1 MPFVAG
7 QAYFIAKPSVFLRD
21 APNGSAK
28 ALNHL
33 IFGDWTRCEAPEAQ
47 GWVKVFS
54 RRQTGFVR
62 ATELT
67 AKRALEI
74 NFLDIGQG
82 DSAHVVTPD
91 DEIFVI
97 DGGQGDN
104 LHRFLSWR
112 YNLRHR
118 KVAGVEGTAAG
129 DPAAL
134 PPMPIDWVIV
144 SHPDKDHYFGLGRV
158 FGNPKVQV
166 RRVLHNGIFERK
178 ATAAELAAAEAGG
191 AKWFEDLGRTFTAPG
206 GTIYLRDLVRDQA
219 GMTGVMDGQKALASL
234 KDYYETFKALR
245 DNPASQG
252 CQYAMISHA
261 DGHLPGFEAGQ
272 PLEIEVLGP
281 VVETAVIEGVSHTVL
296 RKLGKKGETKNGHS
310 VVLRLTIGK
319 LRVLLGGDLNT
330 ESEDYLLRHYTGIGE
345 DASDLESTIYKLE
358 RKGTA
363 RTPAD
368 ETKLTT
374 ARAARD
380 HLVQKGRERF
390 EVDVAKAC
398 HHGSH
403 HFSETFLKAL
413 NPIAVVISSGDQE
426 SYGHPRPD
434 ALGAFGK
441 CGRGHR
447 PLIFSTEIARSTRE
461 FTPLRD
467 YFDKLRAFEASIA
480 AASTAK
486 EKARLKKEMEEA
498 KDSNVARYGMITLRS
513 DGATTIV
520 ASKLE
525 VPNKDT
531 RWDIHQLVF
540 NAATGQMEYLDRTKG

>member
-1 MPFVAG
+1 MPFIVG
-7 QAYFIAKPSVFLRD
+7 QNYFIATTHAFLRESPD
-21 APNGSAK
+21 AKSK

-33 IFGDWTRCEAPEAQ
+33 ILGDWTQCKAAEDQ
-47 GWVKVFS
+47 GWVKVYS

-62 ATELT
+62 TTELT
-67 AKRALEI
+67 SRRALEI

-97 DGGQGDN
+97 DGGMTDN

-112 YNLRHR
+112 YNLRSR
-118 KVAGVEGTAAG
+118 KVVGVAGVAPG
-129 DPAAL
+129 DPAAQ
-134 PPMPIDWVIV
+134 PPMRIDWVIV
-144 SHPDKDHYFGLGRV
+144 SHPDKDHYYGLGRV
-158 FGNPKVQV
+158 FGNPKIEV

-178 ATAAELAAAEAGG
+178 VTASELATAESAG
-191 AKWFEDLGRTFTAPG
+191 AKWFEDLGRTFRATD
-206 GTIYLRDLVRDQA
+206 GTLYLRDLVRDHA
-219 GMTGVMDGQKALASL
+219 AMTGVMDAQQTLASV

-245 DNPASQG
+245 DNPASQA
-252 CQYAMISHA
+252 CQCAMVSHA
-261 DGHLPGFEAGQ
+261 DGHLPGFEPGK

-281 VVETAVIEGVSHTVL
+281 VVETMVVDGAPQSVL
-296 RKLGKKGETKNGHS
+296 RKLGDKGETKNGHS

-330 ESEDYLLRHYTGIGE
+330 KSEDYLLRHYTGLPE
-345 DASDLESTIYKLE
+345 TASALEKTIYQLE
-358 RKGTA
+358 RKGTN

-368 ETKLTT
+368 ETKLTA

-403 HFSETFLKAL
+403 HFSETFLKVL
-413 NPIAVVISSGDQE
+413 NPIAVVISSGDEE

-447 PLIFSTEIARSTRE
+447 PLIFSTEVARSTRE
-461 FTPLRD
+461 FTPLRE
-467 YFDKLRAFEASIA
+467 YFEKIRAFEAEIA
-480 AASTAK
+480 AAPTAA
-486 EKARLKKEMEEA
+486 EKARLQKEMEEA

-513 DGATTIV
+513 DGVTTII

-525 VPNKDT
+525 VPSKEF
-531 RWDIHQLVF
+531 RWDIHELAF
-540 NAATGQMEYLDRTKG
+540 NAATGQMEYLDKTKH

>member
-1 MPFVAG
+1 MSFVVG
-7 QAYFIAKPSVFLRD
+7 QSYFIATPHAFLREHAD
-21 APNGSAK
+21 AKSK

-33 IFGDWTRCEAPEAQ
+33 IFGDWTQCKAAEDQ
-47 GWVKVFS
+47 GWVKVYS
-54 RRQTGFVR
+54 RRETGFVR

-67 AKRALEI
+67 GKRALEV

-97 DGGQGDN
+97 DGGMTDN

-112 YNLRHR
+112 YNLRRR
-118 KVAGVEGTAAG
+118 KVVGAEGVAAG
-129 DPAAL
+129 DAGAQPPL
-134 PPMPIDWVIV
+134 PLDWVIV
-144 SHPDKDHYFGLGRV
+144 SHPDKDHYYGLGRV
-158 FGNPKVQV
+158 FGNPKVEV

-178 ATAAELAAAEAGG
+178 ATSAELAAAASAG
-191 AKWFEDLGRTFTAPG
+191 AKWFEDLGRTFTAPDK
-206 GTIYLRDLVRDQA
+206 TIYLRDLVRDQA
-219 GMTGVMDGQKALASL
+219 AMTVVMDAQKALASG

-245 DNPASQG
+245 DNPASRA
-252 CQYAMISHA
+252 CQSMMVSHA
-261 DGHLPGFEAGQ
+261 DGHLPGFEPGK
-272 PLEIEVLGP
+272 PLEIEILGP
-281 VVETAVIEGVSHTVL
+281 VAETMVVDGAPQLVL
-296 RKLGKKGETKNGHS
+296 RKLGSKGETKNGHS

-330 ESEDYLLRHYTGIGE
+330 ESEDYLLRHYTGLAE
-345 DASDLESTIYKLE
+345 EASVLDKTIYRLE
-358 RKGTA
+358 RKGTQ

-368 ETKLTT
+368 ETRLTA

-403 HFSETFLKAL
+403 HFSETFLKVL
-413 NPIAVVISSGDQE
+413 NPIAVVISSGDEE

-447 PLIFSTEIARSTRE
+447 PLIFSTEVARSTRE
-461 FTPLRD
+461 FTPLRT
-467 YFDKLRAFEASIA
+467 YFDKIRAFEAKIA
-480 AASTAK
+480 AAPTAAERK
-486 EKARLKKEMEEA
+486 RLQKEMEEA

-513 DGATTIV
+513 DGTTTII

-525 VPNKDT
+525 VPNKEI
-531 RWDIHQLVF
+531 RWDIHELAY
-540 NAATGQMEYLDRTKG
+540 NAATGQMEYLDKTKR